1 VSKATDKETPVAVAE
16 PPAPEPEV
24 VPETVPAEPV
34 AAPKPLAELK
44 TKVDMWNSIEPA
56 KAGDVT
62 DAQSRA
68 DVEAHLREIAAKYG
82 EAAGVK
88 ARNIW
93 NEEHAKGLAGYL
105 SALVSLLAAWSAVVV
120 PEDPKDDAL
129 RAKYAK
135 EDREATEAV
144 DNEILALSRHYG
156 ETSEVVEEARRLWN
170 NAQRMGR
177 KK

>member
-1 VSKATDKETPVAVAE
+1 
-16 PPAPEPEV
+16 
-24 VPETVPAEPV
+24 
-34 AAPKPLAELK
+34 
-44 TKVDMWNSIEPA
+44 
-56 KAGDVT
+56 
-62 DAQSRA
+62 
-68 DVEAHLREIAAKYG
+68 
-82 EAAGVK
+82 VK

>member
-1 VSKATDKETPVAVAE
+1 MSKATDKETPVAVAE

-24 VPETVPAEPV
+24 VPDPVPAEPV

-68 DVEAHLREIAAKYG
+68 DVEAHIREIAAKYG

-105 SALVSLLAAWSAVVV
+105 SALVSLLSAWSAVTL
-120 PEDPKDDAL
+120 PEDPDNATQ
-129 RAKYAK
+129 RAKYVK
-135 EDREATEAV
+135 EDRETTEAV
-144 DNEILALSRHYG
+144 DNEIGALTRQYG
-156 ETSEVVEEARRLWN
+156 EHSEVVEEARRLWN
-170 NAQRMGR
+170 NAQRIGR